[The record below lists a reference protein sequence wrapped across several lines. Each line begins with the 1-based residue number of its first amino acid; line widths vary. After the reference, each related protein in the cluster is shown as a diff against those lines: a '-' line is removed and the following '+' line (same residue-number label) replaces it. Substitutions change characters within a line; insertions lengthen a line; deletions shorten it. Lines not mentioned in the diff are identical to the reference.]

1 MNSFYK
7 NKRKKGYSLAEVL
20 VTVTILLILMAI
32 AVPSVFTIRKNLRQ
46 KALDNKA
53 ELIYTAVQNNLVKLQ
68 NNGNSS
74 VYAGNRATQVEENP
88 SDADGDKS
96 SILYYVTSDKKEDTG
111 NAASVL
117 VTKDTI
123 DDELYSHYWVIEY
136 NPDSAS
142 VYAVFYSE
150 TRDDYNTSNYNPLRY
165 KKNRL
170 KDGAQVGYY
179 GGDMILSGSTSI
191 LEPTLT
197 ITNEEKLVATIS
209 CKRPDMND
217 LSFEVTLED
226 GEGHSLTLKYKPSGT
241 MLVHQTD
248 DLYWD
253 GAKTGENEVGTVRGI
268 RYELKLTLDDLS
280 KEELR
285 FNKLYGPGNTE
296 KIKEP
301 NKGLT
306 PGSTLK
312 INVTV
317 KSLGMFADEAE
328 VSAVTNSL
336 FADNTTENKA
346 YVKYG
351 RHLQNLDKASGITDK
366 ITLAVQQSDIHF
378 EKQNDLDVSTED
390 TTSWYSCYTAKPFTP
405 ITNDHLKEF
414 ISCFSDGVS
423 GSTPVIYHLTVQNQK
438 NAGLFATLADN
449 MTVDSVRLSGAKI
462 TGNGDDSTAGA
473 IAGETAGTATIKNCQ
488 VFLSNDDVA
497 GKTVNDYWITNAA
510 VQGGLIGTTNGE
522 VIIDKSFAATVMGS
536 EDAKDVGGL
545 VGVAK
550 GEIAV
555 TNSYSDSYLTGN
567 RTGGILASSPDG
579 KDVKITSCYTAG
591 YQMPKTAGGGMAAN
605 ITGDTDAT
613 IVSDCYT
620 AVTWPLSSENSG
632 ELQPENIT
640 IYSLSPGNAEK
651 SYFLNGGT
659 DYFENPS
666 EFEKN
671 SKGVKIDYKFLS
683 DRTNM
688 AVKLGDA
695 FTGSVI
701 STNAYNLKNQGLTG
715 YSYPALK
722 GMPHYGDWEA
732 NFEPGSLVYY
742 EVYQEDENTVSYGVY
757 GGNMTSTLLDNKTI
771 VGDGYG
777 IAYEANSA
785 EIPQKGITITYQTKD
800 SSGSKRIAVKVENA
814 KKYSVSVDNKT
825 YVVFPLPAEIIN
837 AEAIPGSYYQKLS
850 IHSETITGENA
861 EENTGSSGDANLAG
875 VFYYNPHFAKT
886 AVNASEAPKVQPE
899 ISIRTARQLYH
910 LSLYYPDYA
919 EEVKNGAFVQEV
931 NIDYSAYRWIDYA
944 DKETPVSV
952 QEPIGVKGTKIIPFT
967 SIYNGNYH
975 EIRGVSF
982 STAATA
988 VGFIGNNSKTVQNV
1002 FLVSDYSADG
1012 PNPYLKYRGTIGANR
1027 TVYMGALA
1035 GMNSGRI
1042 QNCAVS
1048 GYTMSTAQKIF
1059 VRSNGTFYFGGL
1071 TGSNSGLIMNCEAD
1085 TPLIKA
1091 EILYGYAYL
1100 AGFAGENAAGGRIRN
1115 SYAIGHI
1122 MVENA
1127 KGGKTVISGFTS
1139 RNAGYLS
1146 GDYCAVAL
1154 TASGEKTTSYG
1165 FSPRSNVSNCSYL
1178 SGGTFHYLGKLYAF
1192 DNESGSGTKKTYKEM
1207 AVESTVSSHCHSAT
1221 GTDVSYPF
1229 KTVVTDANGNA
1240 VHYGNWETMADLGA
1254 IGVIYWEHEQG
1265 GSNDGYHFSYIGY
1278 KANTESPNDTLDRI
1292 SGSTLCTQHD
1302 DGGIIKEYGYGYYY
1316 ASTDESELNEE
1327 IASGAGIPQGK
1338 AVGFRTGD
1346 PNSEASKALS
1356 NRLNGFT
1363 VVAYTTKPSI
1373 DGMAESGRSY
1383 MQMTATDR
1391 TVING
1396 VWQFTYQNLEYTFT
1410 INPFFANAMQ
1420 YNGAPKSLK
1429 VRENGGAVQ
1438 ADTTYPKP
1446 GSEGCQYQIRSA
1458 DQLQYMNWNCMTGN
1472 ACNTITSGDTNIV
1485 EGYIYLGC
1493 MYSIYKNDG
1502 NISENIIKQ
1511 AKYYWYQSHDVDA
1524 DMNPQATTNL
1534 FTPIGSL
1541 FDTEGSHAV
1550 AQAKAYMSYLNGS
1563 FDGNT
1568 YTIKN
1573 VEINS
1578 TGTSVGLFGGIIGAD
1593 VRNVVL
1599 YSDKGNYIQ
1608 RSAKS
1613 PKTWYVMGGLCG
1625 FAAVGQ
1631 DNNAGTIAIENCTVS
1646 GYFIQDNSTSSAWG
1660 DACIGGMF
1668 GMSTMDL
1675 RNCTAVNNIV
1685 LNTNYTD
1692 GQLIKKDGVSV
1703 RTGGLVG
1710 SMRGNI
1716 GFCYTGGE
1724 IICTDL
1730 CLSNAT
1736 NPYGSKLFLGGIT
1749 GGICMKSGNFLALMG
1764 KTVKGVTG
1772 WKDDTG
1778 SWLGENTK
1786 KCQINTTYI
1795 YNCYTYIKMPDSQ
1808 EKIDAIKSIEPIGS
1822 NGETPFENEDN
1833 YHVKVKV
1840 EKCYYY
1846 RNNIPNT
1853 KQFRIMDHGKD
1864 GLQNAFGLW
1873 GNPMYRDWTNIESD
1887 AMALEWSQLAGQ
1899 ELIDG
1904 KTLTA
1909 LLGEIPQEAQKLGL
1923 TNDRT
1928 FSAVTTME
1936 NGQNVDGKYSF
1947 PGTRTD
1953 LDGEN
1958 YPFPTILK
1966 QGESIDVHYG
1976 EWPREGIY
1984 WEESRANM
1992 DIFENLQLD
2001 VGNDNDGWAVKTF
2014 KLVDPKSVLS
2024 RNLSTNE
2031 FNVTYS
2037 NGEENTTVESFA
2049 SNDEEIAAAFLDG
2062 TDFSENVDTD
2072 GFSSGAETASATASA
2087 ETQDEEPG
2095 TVLLTGNDR
2104 IAEIIDIRYDTNE
2117 NGYIATVKA
2126 LKTGA
2131 TIITV
2136 SVEGSD
2142 NKEYSA
2148 SFNLSVSAELSV
2160 YAEPEILELGIN
2172 DSKDV
2177 TVHAVPSA
2185 SLSVNGTEETVNV
2198 EEQNAASGWII
2209 DSTSVDMITDEEFYT
2224 EVFAAGAVQFLQKD
2238 LASRM
2243 TWTVESDDPDIIEC
2257 TEVSDSKFTVL
2268 CHGASDSP
2276 VTLTVK
2282 GSYSYNGID
2291 YSGVTWVEVKITGN
2305 TGIRWEKDTESVI
2318 LSSTSATKIFK
2329 LEDKSGCLA
2338 NAPDLTSFSVEP
2350 YSEQPTTVD
2359 EGTMIQGPLEE
2370 KVTVTN
2376 VEKITDGYNVT
2387 MVITSAG
2394 SYKITVSAKGKD
2406 GKDYIAAFIL
2416 TASDSSEL
2424 GQAGDTDEII
2434 SSNTSQEDFG
2444 FISDD
2449 IDNLDD
2455 QNGTYV
2461 DMIPYQNSDVFSDEG
2476 SGWES

>member
-20 VTVTILLILMAI
+20 VTVTILLVLMAI

-74 VYAGNRATQVEENP
+74 VYAGDRATQVEENP

-96 SILYYVTSDKKEDTG
+96 SILYYVTSDKKEDTC

-142 VYAVFYSE
+142 VYAVFYRE

-197 ITNEEKLVATIS
+197 VTNEEKLVATIS

-366 ITLAVQQSDIHF
+366 ITSAVQQSDIHF
-378 EKQNDLDVSTED
+378 EKQNDLDASTED
-390 TTSWYSCYTAKPFTP
+390 TTSWYSCYADKPFTS
-405 ITNDHLKEF
+405 ITNDNLKEF
-414 ISCFSDGVS
+414 TSCFSDGMS

-462 TGNGDDSTAGA
+462 SGSGDDSTAGA
-473 IAGETAGTATIKNCQ
+473 IAGETKGAATIKNCQ
-488 VFLSNDDVA
+488 VFLSNEDVA
-497 GKTVNDYWITNAA
+497 GKTEKYYWITNAA
-510 VQGGLIGTTNGE
+510 VQGGLIGTTNGA

-536 EDAKDVGGL
+536 EDAADVGGL
-545 VGVAK
+545 VGVANDK
-550 GEIAV
+550 ITV
-555 TNSYSDSYLTGN
+555 TNSYSDSYLTGEK
-567 RTGGILASSPDG
+567 TGGILASSPNG
-579 KDVKITSCYTAG
+579 KDVNLTSCYTVG
-591 YQMPKTAGGGMAAN
+591 YQMPKDAGGGLAAN
-605 ITGDTDAT
+605 ITGDTNVKIA
-613 IVSDCYT
+613 SNCYT

-632 ELQPENIT
+632 ESQSKNIT

-659 DYFENPS
+659 DYFKNPS
-666 EFEKN
+666 EFEQN
-671 SKGVKIDYKFLS
+671 SKGVKIDYKTLS

-688 AVKLGDA
+688 AVELGDA

-757 GGNMTSTLLDNKTI
+757 GGNMTSTLSDSKTI
-771 VGDGYG
+771 IGDGYG
-777 IAYEANSA
+777 IAYEDGSA
-785 EIPQKGITITYQTKD
+785 EIPQDEITVTYQTKD
-800 SSGSKRIAVKVENA
+800 GSGSESIAVARENA
-814 KKYSVSVDNKT
+814 KKYFVSVDNKN
-825 YVVFPLPAEIIN
+825 YVVFPLPAKIIN

-850 IHSETITGENA
+850 IHSGTITGENA

-919 EEVKNGAFVQEV
+919 EEVKNSAFVQEV

-944 DKETPVSV
+944 DKEAPVSV

-1012 PNPYLKYRGTIGANR
+1012 PNPYLEYRGTIGANR

-1207 AVESTVSSHCHSAT
+1207 AVESSVSSHCHSAT

-1229 KTVVTDANGNA
+1229 RTVVTDANGNA
-1240 VHYGNWETMADLGA
+1240 VHYGNWETTADLGA

-1278 KANTESPNDTLDRI
+1278 KANTESPNDTLDMI
-1292 SGSTLCTQHD
+1292 KGNTLCTQHD
-1302 DGGIIKEYGYGYYY
+1302 DGGVINEYGYGYYY
-1316 ASTDESELNEE
+1316 ASTNSSEWDES
-1327 IASGAGIPQGK
+1327 IALGAGTPIETPFGFQSGA
-1338 AVGFRTGD
+1338 V
-1346 PNSEASKALS
+1346 NSEVSKALS

-1383 MQMTATDR
+1383 MQMTAEDR
-1391 TVING
+1391 NTING

-1429 VRENGGAVQ
+1429 VRENGAAVEV
-1438 ADTTYPKP
+1438 DTTYPMP

-1458 DQLQYMNWNCMTGN
+1458 DQLQYMNWNCKRKNAITDITRNDTQIVTGY
-1472 ACNTITSGDTNIV
+1472 T
-1485 EGYIYLGC
+1485 YLGY
-1493 MYSIYKNDG
+1493 MYTANSKEQIGIANYF
-1502 NISENIIKQ
+1502 
-1511 AKYYWYQSHDVDA
+1511 WYQTHDVDA
-1524 DMNPQATTNL
+1524 NMKPNENNRL
-1534 FTPIGSL
+1534 FYPIGSL
-1541 FDTEGSHAV
+1541 FDSNGGADGNN
-1550 AQAKAYMSYLNGS
+1550 ARNANAYMSYLNGTYN
-1563 FDGNT
+1563 GNT
-1568 YTIKN
+1568 YSIKN
-1573 VEINS
+1573 IEINS
-1578 TGTSVGLFGGIIGAD
+1578 GNTAVGLFGSIIGA
-1593 VRNVVL
+1593 NVSSIVL
-1599 YSDKGNYIQ
+1599 YSDNGNYIQ
-1608 RSAKS
+1608 RTSDA
-1613 PKTWYVMGGLCG
+1613 KTWYVMGGLCG
-1625 FAAVGQ
+1625 LAAVGQ
-1631 DNNAGTIAIENCTVS
+1631 GKETGSVSITNCTVS
-1646 GYFIQDNSTSSAWG
+1646 GYTIQDNSTKGAWG

-1675 RNCTAVNNIV
+1675 KKCTAINDIV
-1685 LNTNYTD
+1685 INTVYT
-1692 GQLIKKDGVSV
+1692 GGAGKKTDGVSV

-1710 SMRGNI
+1710 SMRGKIRN
-1716 GFCYTGGE
+1716 CYTGGE
-1724 IICTDL
+1724 ISISPE
-1730 CLSNAT
+1730 CLENAKES
-1736 NPYGSKLFLGGIT
+1736 YGAKIFLGGIT
-1749 GGICMKSGNFLALMG
+1749 GGICMKSGNFLKLLG
-1764 KTVKGVTG
+1764 KTVLGVSG
-1772 WKDDTG
+1772 WTKRTCDTNAYGKDNG
-1778 SWLGENTK
+1778 K
-1786 KCQINTTYI
+1786 KCETVTTEI
-1795 YNCYTYIKMPDSQ
+1795 DNCYTYIKMPSTD
-1808 EKIDAIKSIEPIGS
+1808 EEVERIWSIEPIGS
-1822 NGETPFENEDN
+1822 NGETPFENESN
-1833 YHVKVKV
+1833 YHVKILIRN
-1840 EKCYYY
+1840 CYYY
-1846 RNNIPNT
+1846 ADSIT
-1853 KQFRIMDHGKD
+1853 KTKEFKIQDHKYSGLNKPFYNSDLGKD
-1864 GLQNAFGLW
+1864 V
-1873 GNPMYRDWTNIESD
+1873 YRDWTNIESD
-1887 AMALEWSQLAGQ
+1887 AMPITWKQMAGVDKIGENTLLEFLNKEQQEGFSTVTVFENSQG
-1899 ELIDG
+1899 I
-1904 KTLTA
+1904 
-1909 LLGEIPQEAQKLGL
+1909 
-1923 TNDRT
+1923 
-1928 FSAVTTME
+1928 
-1936 NGQNVDGKYSF
+1936 DGKYSF

-1966 QGESIDVHYG
+1966 QGNSIDVHYG

-1984 WEESRANM
+1984 WQESRATM
-1992 DIFENLQLD
+1992 DIFQDLQMEKD
-2001 VGNDNDGWAVKTF
+2001 SSNTTNNNGWAVKQF
-2014 KLVDPKSVLS
+2014 KLMDPLPVL
-2024 RNLSTNE
+2024 NKDLTIKD
-2031 FNVTYS
+2031 FDITYS
-2037 NGEENTTVESFA
+2037 NGENDTTAVAFA
-2049 SNDEEIAAAFLDG
+2049 DNNGEEFAAAFSDG
-2062 TDFSENVDTD
+2062 RTGSAD
-2072 GFSSGAETASATASA
+2072 GFSSGGVYLASASASDTV
-2087 ETQDEEPG
+2087 ETQENKEPG
-2095 TVLLTGNDR
+2095 TGKLSGNDL
-2104 IAEIIDIRYDTNE
+2104 IAEVTDIQYDETE
-2117 NGYIATVKA
+2117 KCYIATVRA

-2136 SVEGSD
+2136 KTIGTD
-2142 NKEYSA
+2142 NEEYRA

-2160 YAEPEILELGIN
+2160 YAEPETLDLGIG

-2185 SLSVNGTEETVNV
+2185 SLSINGTATTVNV
-2198 EEQNAASGWII
+2198 EEQYAASDGGII
-2209 DSTSVDMITDEEFYT
+2209 GSGSADAAESGSVDQETKLFTEDSSDTVDDNTYVDMISNEEVHT

-2257 TEVSDSKFTVL
+2257 TEVSDSKFTVK

-2305 TGIRWEKDTESVI
+2305 TGIRWENDTESVI
-2318 LSSTSATKIFK
+2318 
-2329 LEDKSGCLA
+2329 
-2338 NAPDLTSFSVEP
+2338 
-2350 YSEQPTTVD
+2350 
-2359 EGTMIQGPLEE
+2359 
-2370 KVTVTN
+2370 
-2376 VEKITDGYNVT
+2376 
-2387 MVITSAG
+2387 
-2394 SYKITVSAKGKD
+2394 
-2406 GKDYIAAFIL
+2406 
-2416 TASDSSEL
+2416 DSSEL

-2434 SSNTSQEDFG
+2434 SSNTSQKDFG
-2444 FISDD
+2444 FTSDD
-2449 IDNLDD
+2449 TDNWND

-2461 DMIPYQNSDVFSDEG
+2461 DMIPYQNSDAFSDE
-2476 SGWES
+2476 